1 MKKHLPEDIF
11 NTIVLFMEH
20 DCSRLIKR
28 EMKEID
34 DVIRPIYKIINIDYS
49 NKSFF
54 YKWSR
59 LYKYKR
65 NKQHLYHRFIADD
78 MYHNF

>member
-1 MKKHLPEDIF
+1 MNIPEDIF
-11 NTIVLFMEH
+11 HKIILFMEH
-20 DCSRLIKR
+20 PCSVLIKR

-34 DVIRPIYKIINIDYS
+34 NIIQPLYETVNLIFS
-49 NKSFF
+49 NKSFY

-59 LYKYKR
+59 IYKYKR
-65 NKQHLYHRFIADD
+65 NTRHLYHRFIADD

>member
-11 NTIVLFMEH
+11 NKIVLYLEH
-20 DCSRLIKR
+20 PTSILIKR
-28 EMKEID
+28 EIKEIED
-34 DVIRPIYKIINIDYS
+34 IIKPIYKNINIEFS
-49 NKSFF
+49 NKSF
-54 YKWSR
+54 YYRWHN

-65 NKQHLYHRFIADD
+65 NTRHLYHKFIADD